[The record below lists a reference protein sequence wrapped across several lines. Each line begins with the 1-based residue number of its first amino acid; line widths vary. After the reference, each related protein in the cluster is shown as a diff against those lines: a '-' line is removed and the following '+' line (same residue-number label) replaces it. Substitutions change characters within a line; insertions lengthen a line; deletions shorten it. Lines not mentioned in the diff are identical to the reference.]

1 LKYPDRLLAL
11 IRALSRLPGV
21 GPKSAQKL
29 GLYLAQNKAEAG
41 ELAAVIEEVRRHVG
55 VCERCGNLAEGPLC
69 PVCADPTRDE
79 GVIAVV
85 ETAADVL
92 AIEKSG
98 EFTGVYHVLGGVLNP
113 LEGVGPEALRIEPLL
128 ERAARARE
136 VILATSMTVEGE
148 ATAAYLSDLLAQKGV
163 KLSRPAY
170 GLPVGGTLE
179 YVDEITLARA
189 LAHRQPVTE

>member
-1 LKYPDRLLAL
+1 MKYPDRLLAL

-29 GLYLAQNKAEAG
+29 GLYLAQNKAEAS

-128 ERAARARE
+128 ERAERARE

>member
-1 LKYPDRLLAL
+1 LRYPDRLLEL

-29 GLYLAQNKAEAG
+29 GLYLAQNKAEAA
-41 ELAAVIEEVRRHVG
+41 ELARAIEEVRQHIGTCRI
-55 VCERCGNLAEGPLC
+55 CGNLAEGELC
-69 PVCADPTRDE
+69 PVCADPLRDKE
-79 GVIAVV
+79 VIAVV

-98 EFTGVYHVLGGVLNP
+98 EYRGVYHVLGGALNP
-113 LEGVGPEALRIEPLL
+113 LEGVGPESLSIEALV
-128 ERAARARE
+128 ERAREARE

-148 ATAAYLSDLLAQKGV
+148 ATAAYLSEALFPLNI

-179 YVDEITLARA
+179 YVDEVTLARA

>member
-1 LKYPDRLLAL
+1 MRYPDRLLAL

-29 GLYLAQNKAEAG
+29 GLYLAQNKAEAA
-41 ELAAVIEEVRRHVG
+41 ELARAIEEVREHIGTCRV
-55 VCERCGNLAEGPLC
+55 CGNLAEGELC
-69 PVCADPTRDE
+69 PVCADPMRDKAM
-79 GVIAVV
+79 IAVV

-98 EFTGVYHVLGGVLNP
+98 EYSGVYHVLGGALNP
-113 LEGVGPEALRIEPLL
+113 LEGVGPESLSIEALV
-128 ERAARARE
+128 ERAREARE

-148 ATAAYLSDLLAQKGV
+148 ATAAYLNEILSPLGV

-179 YVDEITLARA
+179 YVDEVTLARA

>member
-1 LKYPDRLLAL
+1 MKYPDRLLAL

-128 ERAARARE
+128 ERAERARE

>member
-1 LKYPDRLLAL
+1 LRYPERLLAL
-11 IRALSRLPGV
+11 IRALARLPGV

-29 GLYLAQNKAEAG
+29 GLHLAQNKAEAG
-41 ELAAVIEEVRRHVG
+41 ELALALEEVRRHVG

-69 PVCADPTRDE
+69 PVCADPARDA

-98 EFTGVYHVLGGVLNP
+98 EYTGVYHVLGGALNP
-113 LEGVGPEALRIEPLL
+113 LEGVGPEQLRVESLL
-128 ERAARARE
+128 ERARSARE

-148 ATAAYLSDLLAQKGV
+148 ATAAYLSERLAGGPA

-179 YVDEITLARA
+179 YVDEVTLARA
-189 LAHRQPVTE
+189 LAHRQPVSE

>member
-1 LKYPDRLLAL
+1 LLAL
-11 IRALSRLPGV
+11 IRALSKLPGV

-29 GLYLAQNKAEAG
+29 GLHLAQNKAEAG
-41 ELAAVIEEVRRHVG
+41 ELATALEEVRRHVG

-79 GVIAVV
+79 AVIAVV

-98 EFTGVYHVLGGVLNP
+98 EYTGVYHVLGGALNP
-113 LEGVGPEALRIEPLL
+113 LEGVGPEQLRIESML
-128 ERAARARE
+128 ERARAARE

-148 ATAAYLSDLLAQKGV
+148 ATAAYLSERLAGGPA

-179 YVDEITLARA
+179 YVDEVTLARA
-189 LAHRQPVTE
+189 LAHRQPMPE

>member
-11 IRALSRLPGV
+11 IRALAQLPGV

-41 ELAAVIEEVRRHVG
+41 ELAAAIEEVRRHVG

-128 ERAARARE
+128 ERAERARE

-148 ATAAYLSDLLAQKGV
+148 ATAAYLSDLLASKGV

>member
-1 LKYPDRLLAL
+1 LRYPDRLLTL
-11 IRALSRLPGV
+11 IKALSRLPGV

-29 GLYLAQNKAEAG
+29 GLYLAQNKAEAA
-41 ELAAVIEEVRRHVG
+41 ELARAIEEVRQHVG
-55 VCERCGNLAEGPLC
+55 TCRRCGNLAEGELC
-69 PVCADPTRDE
+69 PVCADPTRDG

-113 LEGVGPEALRIEPLL
+113 LEGVGPESLSIDALI
-128 ERAARARE
+128 ERAREARE

-148 ATAAYLSDLLAQKGV
+148 ATAAYLSELLAPLGV
-163 KLSRPAY
+163 RLSRPAY

-179 YVDEITLARA
+179 YVDEVTLARA
-189 LAHRQPVTE
+189 LAHRQPVTD

>member
-1 LKYPDRLLAL
+1 MKYPDRLLAL

>member
-1 LKYPDRLLAL
+1 MRYPDRLLAL

-29 GLYLAQNKAEAG
+29 GLHLAQNKAEAA
-41 ELAAVIEEVRRHVG
+41 ELAAALEEVRRRVG

-69 PVCADPTRDE
+69 PVCADPQRDA
-79 GVIAVV
+79 GIIAVV

-98 EFTGVYHVLGGVLNP
+98 EYAGVYHVLGGALNP
-113 LEGVGPEALRIEPLL
+113 LEGVGPEHLRVESLL
-128 ERAARARE
+128 ERARAARE

-148 ATAAYLSDLLAQKGV
+148 ATAAYLSERLADGPA

-179 YVDEITLARA
+179 YVDEVTLARA
-189 LAHRQPVTE
+189 LAHRQPMAD

>member
-1 LKYPDRLLAL
+1 MRYPERLLAL

-29 GLYLAQNKAEAG
+29 GLHLAQNKAEAA
-41 ELAAVIEEVRRHVG
+41 ELAQALEEVRRHVG

-69 PVCADPTRDE
+69 PVCADPTRDA

-98 EFTGVYHVLGGVLNP
+98 EYTGVYHVLGGALNP
-113 LEGVGPEALRIEPLL
+113 LEGVGPEQLRVESLV
-128 ERAARARE
+128 ERARSARE

-148 ATAAYLSDLLAQKGV
+148 ATAAYLSERLAGGPA

-179 YVDEITLARA
+179 YVDEVTLARA
-189 LAHRQPVTE
+189 LAHRQPMPE

>member
-1 LKYPDRLLAL
+1 MKYPDRLLAL

-41 ELAAVIEEVRRHVG
+41 ELAALIEEVRRHVG

-113 LEGVGPEALRIEPLL
+113 LEGVGPEALHIEPLL
-128 ERAARARE
+128 ERAEHARE

>member
-1 LKYPDRLLAL
+1 MRYPDRLLAL
-11 IRALSRLPGV
+11 IKSLSRLPGV

-29 GLYLAQNKAEAG
+29 GLYLAQNKAEAA
-41 ELAAVIEEVRRHVG
+41 ELARAIEEVREHVG
-55 VCERCGNLAEGPLC
+55 VCRRCGNLAEGELC
-69 PVCADPTRDE
+69 PVCADPTRDD

-98 EFTGVYHVLGGVLNP
+98 EFTGVYHVLGGALNP
-113 LEGVGPEALRIEPLL
+113 LEGVGPESLSIDSLL
-128 ERAARARE
+128 ERARQARE
-136 VILATSMTVEGE
+136 IILATSMTVEGE
-148 ATAAYLSDLLAQKGV
+148 ATAAYLSELLASTGV
-163 KLSRPAY
+163 RLSRPAY

-179 YVDEITLARA
+179 YVDEVTLARA

>member
-1 LKYPDRLLAL
+1 MRYPDRLLEL

-29 GLYLAQNKAEAG
+29 GLYLAQNKAEAA
-41 ELAAVIEEVRRHVG
+41 ELARAIEEVRQHIGTCRI
-55 VCERCGNLAEGPLC
+55 CGNLAEGELC
-69 PVCADPTRDE
+69 PVCADPLRDKE
-79 GVIAVV
+79 VIAVV

-98 EFTGVYHVLGGVLNP
+98 EYRGVYHVLGGALNP
-113 LEGVGPEALRIEPLL
+113 LEGVGPESLSIEALV
-128 ERAARARE
+128 ERAREARE

-148 ATAAYLSDLLAQKGV
+148 ATAAYLSEALFPLNI

-179 YVDEITLARA
+179 YVDEVTLARA

>member
-1 LKYPDRLLAL
+1 MKYPDRLLAL

-29 GLYLAQNKAEAG
+29 GLYLAQNKAEAS
-41 ELAAVIEEVRRHVG
+41 ELAAAIEEVRRHVG

-128 ERAARARE
+128 ERAERARE

>member
-128 ERAARARE
+128 ERAEHARE

>member
-1 LKYPDRLLAL
+1 LRYPDRLLEL

-29 GLYLAQNKAEAG
+29 GLYLAQNKAEAA
-41 ELAAVIEEVRRHVG
+41 ELARAIEEVRQHIGTCRV
-55 VCERCGNLAEGPLC
+55 CGNLAEGELC
-69 PVCADPTRDE
+69 PVCADPTRDKE
-79 GVIAVV
+79 VIAVV

-98 EFTGVYHVLGGVLNP
+98 EYSGVYHVLGGALNP
-113 LEGVGPEALRIEPLL
+113 LEGVGPESLSINSLL
-128 ERAARARE
+128 ERAREARE

-148 ATAAYLSDLLAQKGV
+148 ATAAYLGEMLAPTGV

-179 YVDEITLARA
+179 YVDEVTLARA